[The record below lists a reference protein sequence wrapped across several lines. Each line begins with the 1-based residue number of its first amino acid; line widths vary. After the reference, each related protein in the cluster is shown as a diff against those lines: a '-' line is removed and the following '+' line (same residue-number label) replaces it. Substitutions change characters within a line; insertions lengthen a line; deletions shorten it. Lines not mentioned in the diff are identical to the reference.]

1 MRNDWGDTI
10 NDVGRKRLLGWGNLS
25 GKVSLKRDHVTE
37 PSRWRE
43 YDGPD
48 MGLVLPLFEEWTG
61 GAVRP

>member
-1 MRNDWGDTI
+1 MMWGGRGFW
-10 NDVGRKRLLGWGNLS
+10 VGGNLS